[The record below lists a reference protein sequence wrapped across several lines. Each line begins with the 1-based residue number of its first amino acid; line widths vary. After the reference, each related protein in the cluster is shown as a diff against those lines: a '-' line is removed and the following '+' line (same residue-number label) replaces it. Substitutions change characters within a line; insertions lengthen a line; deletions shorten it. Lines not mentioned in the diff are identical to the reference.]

1 MSLASALPWWLI
13 VILATILSVLVV
25 LAIRNWMYRSLSK
38 ETLRKAH
45 EVSSATYLN
54 IGVLYG
60 IVLGLVTVNGLER
73 HADLQHAA
81 EEEAS
86 ALLSISRVSQ
96 LFPTTSANAIRAS
109 VHDYAANVVNIE
121 WDDDEARSS
130 HSERHITLLWS
141 ELASIIK
148 ADSIV
153 DGKEQELITRL
164 NLLQERR
171 MERLGLMKEKV
182 NSMVWTILVAG
193 AILMILFLVAFDPM
207 STVLHTL
214 LIIAVAGTISTILI
228 LIFAFDHPS
237 DGALRIS
244 PEAYKSAIQATALA
258 S

>member
-1 MSLASALPWWLI
+1 MSFTSTLPWWLI
-13 VILATILSVLVV
+13 VLLATSLSVLVV
-25 LAIRNWMYRSLSK
+25 LAVRKWMYCSLDK

-86 ALLSISRVSQ
+86 SLLSISRISQ
-96 LFPTTSANAIRAS
+96 LFPTESANAIRAS
-109 VHDYAANVVNIE
+109 VHDYAANVINVE
-121 WDDDEARSS
+121 WDDDESRSI
-130 HSERHITLLWS
+130 HSEKHITLLWS
-141 ELASIIK
+141 ELATIIK
-148 ADSIV
+148 ADSVI
-153 DGKEQELITRL
+153 DGKEQELIARL

-207 STVLHTL
+207 STALHTL
-214 LIIAVAGTISTILI
+214 LIIAVAGTISTILV
-228 LIFAFDHPS
+228 LIFAFDHPT

-244 PEAYKSAIQATALA
+244 PEAFKTAVKTIALP